1 LREIIPLESE
11 KMIFVA
17 QAFQRSFPIAMA
29 AAHAHEIM
37 IFWSFNSQPL
47 SFKALI
53 IPARTTI
60 AVQCWSS

>member
-1 LREIIPLESE
+1 
-11 KMIFVA
+11 MIFVA
-17 QAFQRSFPIAMA
+17 QAFQRSFPIAIA